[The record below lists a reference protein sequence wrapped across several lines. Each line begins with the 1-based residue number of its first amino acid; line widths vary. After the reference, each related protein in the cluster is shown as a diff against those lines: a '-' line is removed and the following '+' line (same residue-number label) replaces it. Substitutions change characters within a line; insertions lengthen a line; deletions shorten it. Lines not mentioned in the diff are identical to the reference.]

1 MLILNHKQI
10 EQKIRR
16 LAVQILEN
24 NFKEKEIILSG
35 INNTGFQFAQ
45 MLHKEIKRMQPEMNV
60 RLNQL
65 KLDPSKPLSQPIEM
79 TLTKK
84 EVSRKSVIVVDDV
97 ANSGRTLYYALRPLM
112 EAVPKK
118 VQLAVLVDR
127 THKTF
132 PVRVDFVGLQLA
144 TTLKDHIHVEIAPD
158 SEWSV
163 FLD

>member
-10 EQKIRR
+10 EQKTRR

-24 NFKEKEIILSG
+24 NFKEKQIILSG
-35 INNTGFQFAQ
+35 INTTGYQFAQ
-45 MLHKEIKRMQPEMNV
+45 MLHREIQRMQPEMGV
-60 RLNQL
+60 RLNQV

-79 TLTKK
+79 TLARK
-84 EVSRKSVIVVDDV
+84 EVSRKSVVVVDDV
-97 ANSGRTLYYALRPLM
+97 ANSGRTLYYALKPLM

-118 VQLAVLVDR
+118 VQMAVLVDR

-144 TTLKDHIHVEIAPD
+144 TTLKDHIQVEIAPH

-163 FLD
+163 SLD